1 MELELSLMGN
11 PAKLTDVQN
20 LLAGFE
26 QRRSL
31 RVKVNYQG
39 WDSAWSGLVRNS
51 IHGSAPAVSEIGT
64 SWVPDL
70 VGMNALYPL
79 PASVIKAVGNESD
92 YVPQSWK
99 SCFLLGDLQM
109 WSLPWISGARVIYY
123 RKDLLAKAGL
133 DPDTAFRSPEAML
146 DSVRQL
152 QKAGIARPWITS
164 TAASLNT
171 FHLISSWIWAAG
183 GDYIS
188 EDGRRLLFAEDKAI
202 DGMAAFF
209 ALGNHMG
216 SGLQEYSYDAA
227 IDMFWRGDAAI
238 TMDGGWVYET
248 QKFEANPEVLENLG
262 VALPPGPSYAGGS
275 NLVIWTNTKDKG
287 AAEELLLFM
296 TEPESVMTMA
306 RVTGLSPA
314 RRSLLNAP
322 EVIRRDFGKV
332 MSQAIDT
339 GRALPNHVFSAM
351 LEDKLRYTFG
361 NIWADVLKSPGG
373 DLREMIAGHLLPLK
387 ERLELAIYE

>member
-11 PAKLTDVQN
+11 PAKVTDVQN

-51 IHGSAPAVSEIGT
+51 IHGSAPTVSEIGT

-79 PASVIKAVGNESD
+79 PISVIKAVGNESD

-99 SCFLLGDLQM
+99 SCFLIGDLQM

-123 RKDLLAKAGL
+123 RKDLLAKAEL
-133 DPDTAFRSPEAML
+133 NPDTAFHSPEAML

-152 QKAGIARPWITS
+152 QKAGITRPWITS

-188 EDGRRLLFAEDKAI
+188 EDGRRLLFTEDKAI

-209 ALGNHMG
+209 ALGNHMEP
-216 SGLQEYSYDAA
+216 GLQECSYDAA

-248 QKFEANPEVLENLG
+248 QKLEANPEVLENLG

-306 RVTGLSPA
+306 RVTGLFPA

-322 EVIRRDFGKV
+322 EVIGRDFGKV
-332 MSQAIDT
+332 MGQAIDT
-339 GRALPNHVFSAM
+339 GRALPSHVFSAM

-373 DLREMIAGHLLPLK
+373 DLREMIAGHLFPLK